1 MRINATTRKNTTK
14 HKCMVEPKLKENRK
28 NKRIRLEETKRE
40 EDLHPQRTFILFI
53 FRENHSSITP
63 EKLNGA
69 FDH

>member
-1 MRINATTRKNTTK
+1 
-14 HKCMVEPKLKENRK
+14 MVEPRLKENRK

-40 EDLHPQRTFILFI
+40 EDLQPQRTFILFI